1 MVSGKKLYSNKV
13 IYEKIRLKLPKYM
26 VPSNIFILKKMLKN
40 ANGKIDRAKIKKIY
54 ETKATI

>member
-1 MVSGKKLYSNKV
+1 
-13 IYEKIRLKLPKYM
+13 M

-40 ANGKIDRAKIKKIY
+40 ANGKIDEQRLKKF